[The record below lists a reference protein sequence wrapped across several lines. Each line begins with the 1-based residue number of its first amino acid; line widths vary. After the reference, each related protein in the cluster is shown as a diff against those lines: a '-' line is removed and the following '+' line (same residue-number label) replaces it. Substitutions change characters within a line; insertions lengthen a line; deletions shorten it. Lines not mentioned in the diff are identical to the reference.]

1 VILGDNSQISFVVL
15 SMDKGV
21 LSKLVY
27 SISAGR
33 VALVNFRKKG

>member
-1 VILGDNSQISFVVL
+1 VILGDNSRIFVVL